1 MLVSGALVAVLLVAG
16 CGSTGASK
24 QTLAAQD
31 HLVQLS
37 NRLEALHSHYLA
49 TQRRLALARRA
60 VARVRRGPVP
70 ARRKTSA
77 ATTAAAR
84 ASQPVRQGNGFEMSI
99 VHLCDPIRLKG
110 AKGPRRHALQ
120 ALAARRRQALYYL
133 NLSCPSA
140 GA

>member
-1 MLVSGALVAVLLVAG
+1 MLVGGALVAVLLVAG

-37 NRLEALHSHYLA
+37 NRLEAIHSHYLA

-60 VARVRRGPVP
+60 VARVRRGPGP
-70 ARRKTSA
+70 ARRETA
-77 ATTAAAR
+77 ATTTVAR
-84 ASQPVRQGNGFEMSI
+84 ATQSSQPGSGFEMSI

-110 AKGPRRHALQ
+110 AKGLRRHALQ
-120 ALAARRRQALYYL
+120 VLAARRRQALYYL